1 MGSVLTDTSYGSG
14 FAPWMAATWTKSD
27 VLRYGE
33 NPHQKAAVYRI
44 GRQPEGGVAQGVQL
58 HGKEMSYNNF
68 IDADAAYRAAYDHGR
83 SEAHTSELQSLMRIS
98 YAVFCLKQ
106 TNTPPQI
113 T

>member
-58 HGKEMSYNNF
+58 HGTEMSYNNF
-68 IDADAAYRAAYDHGR
+68 IDADAATRSAHDHGANPTVATPHR
-83 SEAHTSELQSLMRIS
+83 RPEAQSVKPTGARPRKHS
-98 YAVFCLKQ
+98 RDS
-106 TNTPPQI
+106 
-113 T
+113 